1 MKFNTILYSIK
12 SPVNVGAITRSHVAF
27 GGSKLIFVGYEKP
40 WDFKKGSQAFSRKL
54 EWQCEILFFQH
65 FSEFI
70 KWSQKEN
77 LINIAIE
84 IDKNSMTPAECNFS
98 QDCNI
103 IIGNESMGLPDEVVN
118 QCDQVITIPQIGS
131 VGSLNVATS
140 ASLIMYEIIRKT
152 PIDTLKLR
160 GRKYF
165 EKRKE

>member
-1 MKFNTILYSIK
+1 
-12 SPVNVGAITRSHVAF
+12 
-27 GGSKLIFVGYEKP
+27 
-40 WDFKKGSQAFSRKL
+40 
-54 EWQCEILFFQH
+54 
-65 FSEFI
+65 
-70 KWSQKEN
+70 
-77 LINIAIE
+77 
-84 IDKNSMTPAECNFS
+84 
-98 QDCNI
+98 
-103 IIGNESMGLPDEVVN
+103 MGLPDEVVN